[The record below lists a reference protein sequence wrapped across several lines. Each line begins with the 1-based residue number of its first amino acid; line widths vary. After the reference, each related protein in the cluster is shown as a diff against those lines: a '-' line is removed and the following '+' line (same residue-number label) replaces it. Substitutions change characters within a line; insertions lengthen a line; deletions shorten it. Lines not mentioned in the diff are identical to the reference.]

1 MKSVNGN
8 TFYSSGLTKKIIAL
22 FIFMALIVAATGYC
36 GILSINRVTVKVHEI
51 FNTRVSQEKRVLLMK
66 EALQGCR
73 VHLYEAATVRDD
85 LNELKIF
92 KANYLT
98 KRDLLNSA
106 SDLLL
111 KGNEKLGIEATQVG
125 NEVEGK
131 VNGVKQELKEFEIVA
146 DKFLTLKTELLKKG
160 GGNRAFL
167 NKSADEQLDRLTR
180 VDIPHA
186 SGNVL
191 LKLDELQAVVENQMT
206 MTGQEVDIF
215 EKSIKLAYT
224 VLTILVALLVVIL
237 GIFVKNHFNK
247 WIMILSDALKRGASG
262 DLAVRLAVGSVQELG
277 GLGADFNIMMEKF
290 SGMLGN
296 VNKSTDELEHLS
308 KDLSKTS
315 SEVIESTQ
323 QQADRAIDTSSAMN
337 QINVTVKGIAQGIDG
352 LSLSAAE
359 SSSSIMEMAASIEE
373 VAMNVETLSQSVEE
387 VSSSIVEMATSV
399 KQIDTSVVSLTE
411 AFTTTASSVM
421 EMDGSI
427 RQVEKNAKETA
438 AISEAVRNDAEMGK
452 DAVVA
457 TITGIREIKRSSGI
471 TYEVINTLSERAND
485 IGTILSVIDEV
496 AEQTNLLALNAAII
510 AAQAGERG
518 KGFAVVADEIK
529 ELAERT
535 SSSTREIAQVIKG
548 VQDETRRAVEA
559 IKQAEKSIADGEL
572 LSQKSGDALNKIVSG
587 VQMTAEQMDEIA
599 RVTVEQA
606 KGSRMIRDA
615 IERVLEMVGQIAL
628 ATREQ
633 GMGGELIMS
642 AVEKM
647 KELTAQ
653 VRVSTREQSKVGNF
667 ISRSTENITGMIQQI
682 KRACDEQSR
691 GSEQIVIA
699 AEDIQHST
707 NINLESTKVM
717 NNTIINLFRQIENMQ
732 KEIGGFKI

>member
-1 MKSVNGN
+1 MAV
-8 TFYSSGLTKKIIAL
+8 

-36 GILSINRVTVKVHEI
+36 GILSINRVTVKVHDM
-51 FNTRVSQEKRVLLMK
+51 FNTRASQEKQVILMK

-73 VHLYEAATVRDD
+73 VHLFEAATVRDD
-85 LNELKIF
+85 LHELKIS
-92 KANYLT
+92 KANFLA

-106 SDLLL
+106 CDLLL
-111 KGNEKLGIEATQVG
+111 KLNEKFAIEAPPVG
-125 NEVEGK
+125 SELEVK
-131 VNGVKQELKEFEIVA
+131 ANMVKQEIKEFENTA
-146 DKFLTLKTELLKKG
+146 DRFLTLKAELFKNAG
-160 GGNRAFL
+160 VNRALL
-167 NKSADEQLDRLTR
+167 NASDDEQLDRLTR
-180 VDIPHA
+180 MAIPYT
-186 SGNVL
+186 SGKVL
-191 LKLDELQAVVENQMT
+191 AKLDELQSLVGNLMT
-206 MTGQEVDIF
+206 MAGQEANGF

-224 VLTILVALLVVIL
+224 VLIIVVAMLVVL
-237 GIFVKNHFNK
+237 MGIFIKNQFSK
-247 WIMILSDALKRGASG
+247 WNTMFSDALKKGANG
-262 DLAVRLAVGSVQELG
+262 DLAVRIPVDSGKEPG
-277 GLGADFNIMMEKF
+277 GLGAEFNIMMEKL
-290 SGMLGN
+290 SGMLGK
-296 VNKSTDELEHLS
+296 VNKSTGELDHLS
-308 KDLSKTS
+308 KNLSKSS
-315 SEVIESTQ
+315 SEVISTTQ

-337 QINVTVKGIAQGIDG
+337 QINATVKGIAQGIDS

-411 AFTTTASSVM
+411 AFSTTASSVM

-427 RQVEKNAKETA
+427 RKVEKNAKETA
-438 AISEAVRNDAEMGK
+438 AISEEVRRDAEMGK
-452 DAVVA
+452 VAVVA

-471 TYEVINTLSERAND
+471 TYEVINKLSERAND
-485 IGTILSVIDEV
+485 IGAILSVIDEV

-535 SSSTREIAQVIKG
+535 SSSTREIALVIKG

-559 IKQAEKSIADGEL
+559 IKQAEKSIEEGEL
-572 LSQKSGDALNKIVSG
+572 LSQKSDESLNKIVTG
-587 VQMTAEQMDEIA
+587 VKMAAEQMDEIA
-599 RVTVEQA
+599 RVTVEQT
-606 KGSRMIRDA
+606 KGSKMIRDA
-615 IERVLEMVGQIAL
+615 IERVLEMVGQIAM

-682 KRACDEQSR
+682 KSACDEQSR

-707 NINLESTKVM
+707 NINLESTKAM
-717 NNTIINLFRQIENMQ
+717 NDSIMDLFRQIEIMQ
-732 KEIGGFKI
+732 REMGSFKI

>member
-1 MKSVNGN
+1 MA
-8 TFYSSGLTKKIIAL
+8 F
-22 FIFMALIVAATGYC
+22 FIFLALIVTAIGCC
-36 GILSINRVTVKVHEI
+36 GIMSINRVSVKDHEELY
-51 FNTRVSQEKRVLLMK
+51 NRASQEKQVLLMN
-66 EALQGCR
+66 EALQECR
-73 VHLYEAATVRDD
+73 VHLYEAAMVRGD
-85 LNELKIF
+85 LNELKAY
-92 KANYLT
+92 KAKFLA
-98 KRDLLNSA
+98 KRDLLNSVC
-106 SDLLL
+106 DLFLM
-111 KGNEKLGIEATQVG
+111 GTEKLE
-125 NEVEGK
+125 NESPPKGSELESR
-131 VNGVKQELKEFEIVA
+131 VNGVKQALKEFELVA
-146 DKFLTLKTELLKKG
+146 DRFFTRKAELLQGLKIG
-160 GGNRAFL
+160 RINRAAL
-167 NKSADEQLDRLTR
+167 NASDSEQLNRLLR
-180 VDIPHA
+180 VDILYA
-186 SGNVL
+186 SGKVSA
-191 LKLDELQAVVENQMT
+191 KLDELQATVGNQLT
-206 MTGQEVDIF
+206 MAGQEVQAF
-215 EKSIKLAYT
+215 EKSIKIAYT
-224 VLTILVALLVVIL
+224 VLIIVVAMLLVIMGFL
-237 GIFVKNHFNK
+237 TKNHFSN
-247 WIMILSDALKRGASG
+247 WTIMFSDALKRVANG
-262 DLAVRLAVGSVQELG
+262 DLSAKIAVDSGNKLD
-277 GLGADFNIMMEKF
+277 GLGADFNIMMEKLG
-290 SGMLGN
+290 GMFR
-296 VNKSTDELEHLS
+296 KICKTTEELDQIS
-308 KDLSKTS
+308 NNLSKTS
-315 SEVIESTQ
+315 REVINTAQ
-323 QQADRAIDTSSAMN
+323 LQAERMIDTSSAMS
-337 QINVTVKGIAQGIDG
+337 QINASVKGVAHGIDS

-373 VAMNVETLSQSVEE
+373 VALNVETLTQSVEE
-387 VSSSIVEMATSV
+387 VSSSIAEMATSV

-427 RQVEKNAKETA
+427 RQVEKNAMDTA
-438 AISEAVRNDAEMGK
+438 AISEEVRKDAETGK
-452 DAVVA
+452 ESVVA

-471 TYEVINTLSERAND
+471 TYEVINTLSDRAND
-485 IGTILSVIDEV
+485 IGAILSVIDEV

-559 IKQAEKSIADGEL
+559 INQAEKSIADGEL
-572 LSQKSGDALNKIVSG
+572 LSQKSGEALNKIVNG
-587 VQMTAEQMDEIA
+587 VQMAAERVDEIA
-599 RVTVEQA
+599 RATVEQA
-606 KGSRMIRDA
+606 KGSQMIRDA
-615 IERVLEMVGQIAL
+615 IERVLEMVGQIAM

-707 NINLESTKVM
+707 GFNLEATKVM
-717 NNTIINLFRQIENMQ
+717 NNTIMNLFRLIEIMQ
-732 KEIGGFKI
+732 KEMDGFKI